1 MEHQDPASELYWS
14 NLEKVYVHNVYES
27 ISSKYDEFL
36 DNQVKQKKRNFS
48 LNNCLDNNA
57 DTDLTKQLSEI
68 DLNENKNVSAAQ
80 RKVEE
85 KTKKCN
91 VWPKVRDFLI
101 KLEPCSLIGKNRM
114 SRLGGLFFPHF

>member
-1 MEHQDPASELYWS
+1 
-14 NLEKVYVHNVYES
+14 VYES

-114 SRLGGLFFPHF
+114 SCLGRLIFSSIFKIYLFYETKS